1 MYQKLFPIERKVWVQ
16 SDETDHRHDEIGTSG
31 LWSAG
36 NYTGFRKMSENM
48 TTAMTDISGTGMVSL
63 SKHTGTVNLTQN
75 ERAVAA
81 GRMNVSEYVEFGG
94 VK

>member
-1 MYQKLFPIERKVWVQ
+1 MFIR
-16 SDETDHRHDEIGTSG
+16 SDETDNRHDEIGTSG

-36 NYTGFRKMSENM
+36 NYTGFRKMSENL
-48 TTAMTDISGTGMVSL
+48 TNAMTDISGTGMVSL

-81 GRMNVSEYVEFGG
+81 GRMNVSEYVEFRSA
-94 VK
+94 K